1 MKQKGSITIFV
12 ALSLVLIM
20 SFLLALFESGRMY
33 ALKTY
38 ADMTTELAID
48 SVCAEY
54 QPGLW
59 ENYRLLCLDGAYG
72 GETFLVEHV
81 DGVLRSRIEQNLDSR
96 DMRGNLLALGLREIE
111 NKSYQLL
118 TDQNGD
124 VFLHCIAASMK
135 ESLPMEVAE
144 SIYES
149 YRQGEG
155 MKDASVEESIETAQ
169 NAIIEAKKKRQEE
182 LAKDQVEDRTEE
194 VQEEQRQA
202 QESEAGESNKRENPL
217 EIALALKQTAILGL
231 VLRDEDTV
239 STKGIELSDGLT
251 SRACRKGN
259 MEDGGNAG
267 WYEKILTLEYLTRYY
282 GDFVKQEESHALSY
296 EKEYVL
302 CGEKTDRGNLE
313 KAVERLLL
321 LREAANITHILKDSE
336 KRNETYLLAGSLA
349 GFTGNPAIIK
359 VVQIGIIGAWA
370 YLESIQDVRTLL
382 RGEKIALI
390 KDKEQ
395 WTLRLDNIPES
406 FQTSFGA
413 KSCENGLSYPEY
425 LKMLLFIGESSKL
438 AYRMMEIMEQNL
450 HLVPA
455 WRQCRMDHMIC
466 KIDYAIEYEAG
477 TVFMPERYLTCQ
489 VEKQC
494 FYYE

>member
-169 NAIIEAKKKRQEE
+169 NAIIEAKRRDRRSWQKTRWRTEQKKCRRNRDRHRNLRQEK
-182 LAKDQVEDRTEE
+182 ATSGRI
-194 VQEEQRQA
+194 RW
-202 QESEAGESNKRENPL
+202 R
-217 EIALALKQTAILGL
+217 
-231 VLRDEDTV
+231 LR
-239 STKGIELSDGLT
+239 
-251 SRACRKGN
+251 SR
-259 MEDGGNAG
+259 
-267 WYEKILTLEYLTRYY
+267 
-282 GDFVKQEESHALSY
+282 
-296 EKEYVL
+296 
-302 CGEKTDRGNLE
+302 
-313 KAVERLLL
+313 
-321 LREAANITHILKDSE
+321 
-336 KRNETYLLAGSLA
+336 
-349 GFTGNPAIIK
+349 
-359 VVQIGIIGAWA
+359 
-370 YLESIQDVRTLL
+370 
-382 RGEKIALI
+382 
-390 KDKEQ
+390 
-395 WTLRLDNIPES
+395 
-406 FQTSFGA
+406 
-413 KSCENGLSYPEY
+413 
-425 LKMLLFIGESSKL
+425 
-438 AYRMMEIMEQNL
+438 
-450 HLVPA
+450 
-455 WRQCRMDHMIC
+455 
-466 KIDYAIEYEAG
+466 
-477 TVFMPERYLTCQ
+477 
-489 VEKQC
+489 
-494 FYYE
+494 